1 MKEQRRKILIA
12 DDEEILRRLMQR
24 SLLNAGYEI
33 VVAEN
38 GTEAIEKAEKEEP
51 DLILLDVMMPDMNG
65 FEVCRKLRE
74 NPRFAST
81 PILMVTA
88 LRSEADKEAVA
99 ASGATEYLVKPVN
112 QEELVAHVRKYLRS
126 PFK

>member
-1 MKEQRRKILIA
+1 MKEQRKKILIV

-24 SLLNAGYEI
+24 SFLSAGYEI
-33 VVAEN
+33 VMAEN

-51 DLILLDVMMPDMNG
+51 DLILLDVMMPEMNG
-65 FEVCRKLRE
+65 FAVCRKLRE
-74 NPRFAST
+74 NPKFAST

-99 ASGATEYLVKPVN
+99 ASGATDHLVKPVN
-112 QEELVAHVRKYLRS
+112 QEELVARVRKYLHS